1 MLIKNMRANK
11 DKAFGEFLL
20 RVGNRIQPTI
30 HDDLILL
37 PEKMVIR
44 YESEK
49 AYEDALIDV
58 LLYLEEFLN
67 TLLPNGL
74 PPHKLVLKVNCPIIL
89 LRKLDLSNSLCNGTG
104 MVCKRFDNY
113 VKHVEIIIG
122 QHALKQVL
130 FQEFHSHLQK
140 MKDILF

>member
-1 MLIKNMRANK
+1 MTNDYVEKIN
-11 DKAFGEFLL
+11 
-20 RVGNRIQPTI
+20 
-30 HDDLILL
+30 
-37 PEKMVIR
+37 EKMSMFLG
-44 YESEK
+44 ESK
-49 AYEDALIDV
+49 TFSSFDQVVDDTNNS
-58 LLYLEEFLN
+58 YLEEFLN